1 MEASVS
7 HKEITIVVKTIIS
20 KQLKATKQL
29 FVCYQDYSFTQRGL
43 NKKTAGNNGQLSG
56 IVIKTETFIVLCSFF
71 IFIYSNSYSSI
82 L

>member
-29 FVCYQDYSFTQRGL
+29 FVFYQDYSFTQRGL